1 MIRWASLISRIE
13 RHEDKAKELMEQNI
27 SNYFVFNTIAMECF
41 QAVNSAIELGEL
53 IVSEKN
59 LGFPSRYREI
69 FELLYNA
76 KMISKKSLESFKRL
90 VFLRNLIVHEYYM
103 VTDEELMEMATLLGC
118 LDELIANAKKELNR
132 GGMQS

>member
-1 MIRWASLISRIE
+1 VIRLATVISRIE
-13 RHEDKAKELMEQNI
+13 RHKEKAEELVEQDI
-27 SNYFVFNTIAMECF
+27 SDYLIFNTLAMECF

-76 KMISKKSLESFKRL
+76 KMISKKALEDIKRL
-90 VFLRNLIVHEYYM
+90 IFLRNLIAHEYY
-103 VTDEELMEMATLLGC
+103 TITEDELREMATLLEC
-118 LDELIANAKKELNR
+118 LDEFMENAKKDLNR
-132 GGMQS
+132 EE

>member
-1 MIRWASLISRIE
+1 MIRLASLISRIK
-13 RHEDKAKELMEQNI
+13 RHKDKTKELMKQNI
-27 SNYFVFNTIAMECF
+27 SDYFVFNTLAMECF

-76 KMISKKSLESFKRL
+76 KMISKKTLESFKRL
-90 VFLRNLIVHEYYM
+90 VFLRNLIANEYYM
-103 VTDEELMEMATLLGC
+103 ITDEELTEMATLLGC

-132 GGMQS
+132 GGMES

>member
-90 VFLRNLIVHEYYM
+90 VFLRNLIAHEYYM
-103 VTDEELMEMATLLGC
+103 ITDEELMEMATLLGC

>member
-1 MIRWASLISRIE
+1 V
-13 RHEDKAKELMEQNI
+13 QNI
-27 SNYFVFNTIAMECF
+27 SDYFVFNTLAMECF

-76 KMISKKSLESFKRL
+76 KMISKKTLESFKRL
-90 VFLRNLIVHEYYM
+90 VFLRNLIAHEYYM
-103 VTDEELMEMATLLGC
+103 ITDEELMEMATLLRC
-118 LDELIANAKKELNR
+118 FDELIANAKKELNR
-132 GGMQS
+132 GGMES